1 MSRTATLVKNH
12 RDANFKHKRH
22 EYGYLG
28 KGDIIEIGWKGVL
41 LGFVD
46 WIRGKFSGK

>member
-1 MSRTATLVKNH
+1 MCKNTILKYTY
-12 RDANFKHKRH
+12 DKNFKHKRQ

-28 KGDIIEIGWKGVL
+28 KGVCMEIGWNGVL
-41 LGFVD
+41 LDFVD

>member
-1 MSRTATLVKNH
+1 MSRDTILKYTYDK
-12 RDANFKHKRH
+12 NFKHKRQ
-22 EYGYLG
+22 EYGYFG

-41 LGFVD
+41 LDFVD